1 MNKFITLIGLAY
13 IQAVVSGQTVSGRV
27 VENGSNYGVPNAHV
41 ELFVNGNTTPTT
53 TQTNNQGNFSAN
65 PLEII
70 ESTPVE
76 LNTLEAAIGP
86 NPGAT
91 QTLRFNNPRFVR
103 TDITVYDIAT
113 GEEIKKLYSGEL
125 NAGTYKIDWDG
136 MNEHNQRVSDGRYG
150 IVINTGLEKKVIK
163 TIINK
168 NAPLSTGIE
177 YTLKEK
183 NNLQKKTELETW
195 QLDSARISGATL
207 EEITITGFTPQ
218 TGNYD
223 VGTIGVDGTNV
234 ITGYAYDLDTKYSNR
249 TGIPGLEIKLKS
261 IPEKTHTTNNNGT
274 FTFTTTV
281 TGQDSLFINDNV
293 YYNWKHPINIS
304 ANTEVKAFND
314 TTGIPM
320 IKRHEE
326 EGLLQYYDPISE
338 TWKDSLVTEDLM
350 DFTQNITDVA
360 NKQYTTD
367 PSFDYTVPR
376 FKNDTALVYL
386 GRAYAPNNYYADSSL
401 AGLNSLKNEKR
412 YFLETTDSLAAQMHI
427 FYTNAN
433 VGNGT
438 NIKFAFDEHGQPYL
452 KNWDI
457 NIAGPNSLIGIL
469 QPQYVA
475 PVVAHEGEHA
485 VFTSGEHSKQITDLI
500 YLDPLGRY
508 NRGHP
513 TEGSVKE
520 IKARKILSHT
530 EGNPKLLEYYK

>member
-65 PLEII
+65 PLGII
-70 ESTPVE
+70 ESTPIE
-76 LNTLEAAIGP
+76 LNSLEAAIGP

-91 QTLRFNNPRFVR
+91 QTLRFHNPRAGM

-113 GEEIKKLYSGEL
+113 GEEIKKLYNGEL

-234 ITGYAYDLDTKYSNR
+234 ITGYAYDLDTKYS
-249 TGIPGLEIKLKS
+249 
-261 IPEKTHTTNNNGT
+261 
-274 FTFTTTV
+274 
-281 TGQDSLFINDNV
+281 
-293 YYNWKHPINIS
+293 
-304 ANTEVKAFND
+304 
-314 TTGIPM
+314 
-320 IKRHEE
+320 
-326 EGLLQYYDPISE
+326 
-338 TWKDSLVTEDLM
+338 
-350 DFTQNITDVA
+350 
-360 NKQYTTD
+360 
-367 PSFDYTVPR
+367 
-376 FKNDTALVYL
+376 
-386 GRAYAPNNYYADSSL
+386 
-401 AGLNSLKNEKR
+401 
-412 YFLETTDSLAAQMHI
+412 
-427 FYTNAN
+427 
-433 VGNGT
+433 
-438 NIKFAFDEHGQPYL
+438 
-452 KNWDI
+452 
-457 NIAGPNSLIGIL
+457 
-469 QPQYVA
+469 
-475 PVVAHEGEHA
+475 
-485 VFTSGEHSKQITDLI
+485 
-500 YLDPLGRY
+500 
-508 NRGHP
+508 
-513 TEGSVKE
+513 
-520 IKARKILSHT
+520 
-530 EGNPKLLEYYK
+530 